1 MVKQRKAGGVPV
13 RFGPAVREHN
23 TYFFL
28 SFRLGHRLFSGSPAG
43 FPLGGCSEA
52 LFPSPLVEIDLA
64 NDLAYTAENEGA

>member
-13 RFGPAVREHN
+13 RGHN
-23 TYFFL
+23 TYLFP
-28 SFRLGHRLFSGSPAG
+28 SFRLSHRLFSGRPAG

-64 NDLAYTAENEGA
+64 NDLVYTAENGGV